1 MRTIILP
8 GYSPHNKNWAEEIKE
23 KLNLGHEVMVHN
35 WEHWQKG
42 GSLSA
47 KKEVLKILKEV
58 GEDNVNIIAKSVG
71 TFITILLIPRL
82 KGQISKIILC
92 GIPSVSDTRK
102 EKFKEGLK
110 DFNVGK
116 IICFQNSRDPFATF
130 AEVQTFLKEINPKI
144 KVVEKE
150 RDDHN
155 YPYPEDFQKFLAS

>member
-8 GYSPHNKNWAEEIKE
+8 GYSPHNKDWAEDIKV

-35 WEHWQKG
+35 WEHWQRG

-47 KKEVLKILKEV
+47 KKEVSKILEEV
-58 GEDNVNIIAKSVG
+58 GGDKVNIIAKSVG
-71 TFITILLIPRL
+71 TFITVLLLLHL
-82 KGQISKIILC
+82 KGQINKIILC

-110 DFNVGK
+110 DFNAEK

-130 AEVQTFLKEINPKI
+130 AEVQTFMKEVNPKI
-144 KVVEKE
+144 KVVKKE
-150 RDDHN
+150 RADHN
-155 YPYPEDFQKFLAS
+155 YPYVSDFREFLK